1 MGPPLFPTVFWCD
14 APEAGLIGA
23 VSLFKFR
30 LHQAPGRCSDHPR
43 LPMVPFTGDRGS
55 ESVSLQRRV
64 SCEPRSR
71 EKLGRRCHDV
81 DKRGQ
86 LRFRAGDAPLPA
98 PTRASRASISQKSSR
113 SAAVKLRTR
122 LRQPRRRQDCDPLPN
137 ASCYRNSGRS
147 ESGCDTA
154 SRSYILRS
162 LDDSAARHP
171 PQDGDSRRP
180 ILSTVAAQAAA
191 ASAPLTTKWS

>member
-1 MGPPLFPTVFWCD
+1 MLSST
-14 APEAGLIGA
+14 EN
-23 VSLFKFR
+23 
-30 LHQAPGRCSDHPR
+30 
-43 LPMVPFTGDRGS
+43 RGF
-55 ESVSLQRRV
+55 ESFSLQRRV

-71 EKLGRRCHDV
+71 EKLRRRCHDV

-171 PQDGDSRRP
+171 PQDVAPWGTCSLHSRQRRP
-180 ILSTVAAQAAA
+180 QRGVLPCPAFPPAQ
-191 ASAPLTTKWS
+191 PKPRQLG